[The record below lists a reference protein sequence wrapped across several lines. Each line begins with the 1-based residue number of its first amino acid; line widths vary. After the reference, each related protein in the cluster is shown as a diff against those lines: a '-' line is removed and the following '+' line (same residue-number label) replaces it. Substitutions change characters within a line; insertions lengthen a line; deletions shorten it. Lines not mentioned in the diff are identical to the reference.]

1 MVSRR
6 VLAGAMLLAALSA
19 DARAA
24 AAQTSADLFND
35 QVLQRIDLYVNSRD
49 WYWLRARYMTNDYYP
64 ANMKW
69 NGTTVTNVGIRSRG
83 TGSRSGTKP
92 ALRVSFSH
100 YATGRTY
107 LGLDAIDLNN
117 GWQDPSNVREILTMK
132 FYRAMGLPA
141 PRMAPAALYVNNEYF
156 GLYTVVEEIDEAFL
170 TRVFGENTG
179 YLFEY
184 KWTYY
189 YHFEYLGTDLTA
201 YRTLYEPRT
210 RVYESDGALYSP
222 VEAMTRAFTD
232 ASDEN
237 FVATVSER
245 LDLLTFVRLV
255 AAQAVIAECDGLTGN
270 WGVNNNYLYRFNGRP
285 LHQYLPW
292 DASSSFR
299 AMDYP
304 LHAGHDESVLM
315 SRVMKFPEQRTWY
328 YETLLEGAA
337 VIAQSD
343 GAAEPGQPNPGW
355 LEREATRI
363 LDLIRSAAYAD
374 KVKQYTNE
382 EFDAAAAEIV
392 TFAQTRAGFV
402 RKEAERFAPGAGRIY

>member
-1 MVSRR
+1 MVTPR
-6 VLAGAMLLAALSA
+6 VIAGAMLLTALCM
-19 DARAA
+19 DARGAV
-24 AAQTSADLFND
+24 AQTADDLFND
-35 QVLQRIDLYVNSRD
+35 QVLQRIDLYVNTRD
-49 WYWLRARYMTNDYYP
+49 WYWLRARYQSNDYYP

-83 TGSRSGTKP
+83 TGSRSSTKP

-100 YATGRTY
+100 YATGRTF
-107 LGLDAIDLNN
+107 LGLNAIDLNN

-132 FYRAMGLPA
+132 FYRAMGLSA
-141 PRMAPAALYVNNEYF
+141 PRMAPAALYINNEYF
-156 GLYTVVEEIDEAFL
+156 GLYSIVEEIDEAFL
-170 TRVFGENTG
+170 ARVYGESSG

-184 KWTYY
+184 KWTYP

-210 RVYESDGALYSP
+210 HIYESDGALYSP
-222 VEAMTRAFTD
+222 VEVMTRTITD

-237 FVATVSER
+237 FVAAVSEH

-270 WGVNNNYLYRFNGRP
+270 WGLNNNYLYRFNGRT

-299 AMDYP
+299 ALDYP

-315 SRVMKFPEQRTWY
+315 SRVMTLPEQRAWY
-328 YETLLEGAA
+328 YETLLEGAS
-337 VIAQSD
+337 VIAQAEGTS
-343 GAAEPGQPNPGW
+343 EPGQPNPGW

-363 LDLIRSAAYAD
+363 LDLIRPAAYAD
-374 KVKQYTNE
+374 KVKPYSNE
-382 EFDAAAAEIV
+382 EFDDAAAFIL

-402 RKEAERFAPGAGRIY
+402 RKEASRFAPGAAPVY

>member
-1 MVSRR
+1 MVTPR
-6 VLAGAMLLAALSA
+6 VIAGAMLLAALCI
-19 DARAA
+19 DARDA
-24 AAQTSADLFND
+24 AAQTADDLFND
-35 QVLQRIDLYVNSRD
+35 QVLQRIDLYVNTRD
-49 WYWLRARYMTNDYYP
+49 WYWLRARYQSNDYYP

-83 TGSRSGTKP
+83 TGSRSSTKP
-92 ALRVSFSH
+92 AIRVDFSH
-100 YATGRTY
+100 YATGRTF
-107 LGLDAIDLNN
+107 LGLNAIDLNN
-117 GWQDPSNVREILTMK
+117 GWQDPSNVREVLTMK
-132 FYRAMGLPA
+132 FYRAMGLSA

-156 GLYTVVEEIDEAFL
+156 GLYSIVEEIDEAFL
-170 TRVFGENTG
+170 ARVFGESSG

-184 KWTYY
+184 KWTYP

-210 RVYESDGALYSP
+210 HVYESDGALYSP
-222 VEAMTRAFTD
+222 VEVMTRTISD

-237 FVATVSER
+237 FVAAVSER

-270 WGVNNNYLYRFNGRP
+270 WGVNNNYLYRFNGRT

-292 DASSSFR
+292 DASSSFH
-299 AMDYP
+299 ALDYP

-315 SRVMKFPEQRTWY
+315 SRVMKLSEQRAWY
-328 YETLLEGAA
+328 YETLLEGAS
-337 VIAQSD
+337 VIAQTEGTS
-343 GAAEPGQPNPGW
+343 EPGQPNPGW

-363 LDLIRSAAYAD
+363 LDLVRPAAYAD
-374 KVKQYTNE
+374 KVKPYSNQ
-382 EFDAAAAEIV
+382 EFDDAAAFIL

-402 RKEAERFAPGAGRIY
+402 RKEASRFAPGAAPVY